1 MPATGCLYLIFS
13 SFKNDLNFYTLYTD
27 EDSILGVQTMKY
39 NIFILCT
46 LGISLAACSA
56 GGGAQDSGVTKPQQ
70 PSVSPSTGD
79 SSTITPPSTP
89 STTNAGDSKCWAKI
103 LDTPEYTACKGAT
116 KLYNR
121 VLKTC
126 IELGITRKSDC
137 SDIPAQS
144 LADAKT
150 RILAALPASSP
161 DVDQCGTYNISGTNY
176 IVAFIMG
183 KKFTETAGSGSYKTQ
198 HSLICVA
205 PQGNSTTC
213 NHGSLKLTGAPPS
226 SNQLDCN

>member
-1 MPATGCLYLIFS
+1 
-13 SFKNDLNFYTLYTD
+13 
-27 EDSILGVQTMKY
+27 
-39 NIFILCT
+39 
-46 LGISLAACSA
+46 
-56 GGGAQDSGVTKPQQ
+56 VTKPQK

-79 SSTITPPSTP
+79 GSTITPTGTTP
-89 STTNAGDSKCWAKI
+89 STTNTGDAKCWAKI
-103 LDTPEYTACKGAT
+103 LETSEYTACKAAN

-126 IELGITRKSDC
+126 IELGITRKTDC

-150 RILAALPASSP
+150 RILAALPDSSP
-161 DVDQCGTYNISGTNY
+161 DVDQCGTYNLGGTNY
-176 IVAFIMG
+176 LVAFIMG
-183 KKFTETAGSGSYKTQ
+183 KKFTETAGSGGYKTQ

-213 NHGSLKLTGAPPS
+213 NHASLKLTGAPPS